1 MHDGPDRAA
10 VGPTPSDEPIEVP
23 VCVVFERSN
32 GPGPW
37 SRAAWRVAAVLPDEG
52 AGELRIGLH
61 RDEAAGYWL
70 NLTTDEPSIFVKWR
84 PWQEQEQAQA
94 RERAQDEAHGQ
105 QRAAGAP
112 EPVAVTVSYDEAGRW
127 MDGGEQVDRVPM
139 PGEMAAWLG
148 EFVALH
154 YRPERGRKR
163 RGAKPSF
170 MSRDEFER
178 MAERERGPGRS

>member
-1 MHDGPDRAA
+1 MHDGPDRAEA
-10 VGPTPSDEPIEVP
+10 GRTPSEEPIEVP
-23 VCVVFERSN
+23 VSVVFERSD

-37 SRAAWRVAAVLPDEG
+37 SRAAWRVAAVLPDDG
-52 AGELRIGLH
+52 AGDLRIGLH

-84 PWQEQEQAQA
+84 PSQEHEQALQHENEQAQ
-94 RERAQDEAHGQ
+94 ERAL
-105 QRAAGAP
+105 GAP
-112 EPVAVTVSYDEAGRW
+112 VPVAVTVSYDEAGRW

-139 PGEMAAWLG
+139 PGEMTAWLG
-148 EFVALH
+148 ELVALH

-170 MSRDEFER
+170 MSREEFDR
-178 MAERERGPGRS
+178 MAERERGPGRT